1 MLIFAVVL
9 ALLLGSPAA
18 ALGQGAR
25 HFREA
30 WEAGQRQDFDG
41 AIMYYTRAIES
52 GDLPHPDLFFA
63 FNNRGNAYA
72 SKRDYD
78 RAIRDYTEALRL
90 NPKYA
95 AAFRNRG
102 RALVYKGDSTARSR
116 TTTRPRGSIRRT
128 HTR

>member
-78 RAIRDYTEALRL
+78 LR
-90 NPKYA
+90 
-95 AAFRNRG
+95 FG
-102 RALVYKGDSTARSR
+102 
-116 TTTRPRGSIRRT
+116 TTPRRFD
-128 HTR
+128 